1 MSKSKMNF
9 TIGNTFL
16 NRIFVILLL
25 FVGYNLE
32 TIIKKLESGYL
43 DFDFFGE
50 FRYTVALIKFDLF
63 LTFYFIF
70 LSIYLQSIQYK

>member
-25 FVGYNLE
+25 FLGYNLE
-32 TIIKKLESGYL
+32 TIIKKLEIGYL
-43 DFDFFGE
+43 DF
-50 FRYTVALIKFDLF
+50 YF
-63 LTFYFIF
+63 LES
-70 LSIYLQSIQYK
+70 SIIRLH